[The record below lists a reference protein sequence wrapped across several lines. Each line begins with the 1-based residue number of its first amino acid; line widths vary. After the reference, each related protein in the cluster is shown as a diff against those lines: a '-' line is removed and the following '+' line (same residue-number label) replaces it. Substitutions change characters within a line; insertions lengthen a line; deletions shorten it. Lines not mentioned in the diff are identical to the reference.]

1 MALETKKKGN
11 LYTITCG
18 SRTEIINSRL
28 EQEDGN
34 PKAKAVAIKRKKK
47 KFELKNQTNVRQCL
61 RQKRKRKEMENS
73 RKTQLYGQK
82 NEMVITAHELHF
94 FRLD

>member
-47 KFELKNQTNVRQCL
+47 KVWAEKSNKCKTMFKTKEKKKRNGKFKKN
-61 RQKRKRKEMENS
+61 
-73 RKTQLYGQK
+73 
-82 NEMVITAHELHF
+82 TALWAEKWDGYNCTWTSFL
-94 FRLD
+94 

>member
-1 MALETKKKGN
+1 METLKQKQLQLNG
-11 LYTITCG
+11 
-18 SRTEIINSRL
+18 
-28 EQEDGN
+28 
-34 PKAKAVAIKRKKK
+34 KKK